1 MIKIEIKLIKGIKMK
16 KTLLIVGLVLV
27 IVGCNDS
34 AKENTIKQSAQ
45 TIKESAKVKKDDKYH
60 TVKYYSDNPD
70 IAKKRIEECKN
81 LTETSIA
88 IEDDCRNANNG
99 LLKHFIKTEKYQT
112 LEYYKKHVK
121 ERNEKIKKCKS
132 YNYQKKHPKGC
143 DNATEAYIHTEVL
156 NK

>member
-16 KTLLIVGLVLV
+16 KTLLIVGLIFV
-27 IVGCNDS
+27 IAGCNDS
-34 AKENTIKQSAQ
+34 KKENTNKQEV
-45 TIKESAKVKKDDKYH
+45 KEAAKVKKDDKYH
-60 TVKYYSDNPD
+60 TVKYYLDNPD

-81 LTETSIA
+81 LTESSIS
-88 IEDDCRNANNG
+88 IEDDCRNAKNG
-99 LLKHFIKTEKYQT
+99 LLKHFIKAEKYKT
-112 LEYYKKHVK
+112 FEYYKKHEK

-132 YNYQKKHPKGC
+132 YDYQKKHPKGC